1 MRFIFALTL
10 ISVLAVSCNPP
21 IQQSPLD
28 APGSFAY
35 DLSLLKTH
43 YPVQILS
50 RNQGEVQ
57 VAVVGDLQGRV
68 MTSTAT
74 GAEGK
79 SLGWINHSLIESQ
92 IFEPHINAF
101 GGEDRFWMGP
111 EGGQFA
117 IFFEPGSDFTFED
130 WQTPGIIDTA
140 AFQLTSQDSFHLTFE
155 KTFALQNYRGT
166 QFQVQVKRR
175 IDLLNDEQIV
185 ANLGVAIPEGVKA
198 VSFQSVNELMNISQ
212 ESWARD
218 SGLLSI
224 WILGMFPPSPQTTI
238 FLPVKGRDNLER
250 FINDDYFGAVDTD
263 RLVIKDSVV
272 LFKGD
277 GLKRSKIGIAPEV
290 AKSIMGSYDV
300 ENKVLT
306 FVQYSLGEEEL
317 YVNSLWEIQD
327 EPYKGDVVN
336 AYNDGPLDESGEQL
350 GPFYE
355 LESSSAA
362 QELTEGESIIHI
374 HRTFH
379 FTGPESQ
386 LNTIVQAKIGMSLDS
401 ISNVFK

>member
-1 MRFIFALTL
+1 MRSIIALTFISTFAL
-10 ISVLAVSCNPP
+10 SCNPSS
-21 IQQSPLD
+21 QQTPSRL
-28 APGSFAY
+28 PGTFAY
-35 DLSLLKTH
+35 DLALLQTH

-50 RNQGEVQ
+50 QKNGEVQ

-68 MTSTAT
+68 MTSTAS
-74 GAEGK
+74 GAKGN

-92 IFEPHINAF
+92 EFEPHINAY

-117 IFFEPGSDFTFED
+117 IFFEPGTDFTFED
-130 WQTPGIIDTA
+130 WQTPGVIDTA
-140 AFQLTSQDSFHLTFE
+140 SFQLISQDSFQVSFE
-155 KTFALQNYRGT
+155 KTFALQNYLGT

-175 IDLLNDEQIV
+175 INLLNDEQIG

-198 VSFQSVNELMNISQ
+198 VSFQSVNELINISQ
-212 ESWARD
+212 SSWARD

-238 FLPVKGRDNLER
+238 FLPVKGTDNLQR
-250 FINDDYFGAVDTD
+250 YINDTYFGAMDTN
-263 RLVIKDSVV
+263 RLVIRDSMVF
-272 LFKGD
+272 FKGD
-277 GLKRSKIGIAPEV
+277 GRQRGKIGIAPQV
-290 AKSIMGSYDV
+290 AKSIMGSYDG

-306 FVQYSLGEEEL
+306 FVQFSLGEEEL
-317 YVNSLWEIQD
+317 YVNSLWELQD
-327 EPYKGDVVN
+327 EPYEGDVVN
-336 AYNDGPLDESGEQL
+336 TYNDGPIDESGQQL

-362 QELTEGESIIHI
+362 QELAEGEGIVHI

-379 FTGPESQ
+379 FTGPEPLLDS
-386 LNTIVQAKIGMSLDS
+386 IVQAKLGIGLDF
-401 ISNVFK
+401 IKTAFK